1 MDKKANKNLK
11 IEVII
16 SRKLVEGKILMN
28 QMFMVTIETENNQS
42 RENNST
48 MNIHFNGNVELYSKL
63 NAGLKWLN
71 GICSMRHFVAE
82 N

>member
-16 SRKLVEGKILMN
+16 SRKLVEGKTLMN
-28 QMFMVTIETENNQS
+28 QMLVVTIETENNQS

-48 MNIHFNGNVELYSKL
+48 MNKHFNGNVELYSKL
-63 NAGLKWLN
+63 NAGLK
-71 GICSMRHFVAE
+71 
-82 N
+82 